1 MVVLEVDMWAVGD
14 GPEQD
19 SVALAEARANA
30 QRDAAGFVTRTNS
43 DVLSLRPAERAPS
56 APEPV
61 ATALEASPEPAP
73 EPDPVAQQL
82 AEELAN
88 QSVSPPEP
96 SALETPEEKIVLY
109 VTGSRVNLRA
119 GPSTSDAVLGRVSRG
134 DAVELVD
141 YESNGWARIRVAGL
155 SDDVFMSGDFLSDSR

>member
-1 MVVLEVDMWAVGD
+1 M
-14 GPEQD
+14 
-19 SVALAEARANA
+19 
-30 QRDAAGFVTRTNS
+30 
-43 DVLSLRPAERAPS
+43 
-56 APEPV
+56 
-61 ATALEASPEPAP
+61 
-73 EPDPVAQQL
+73 AQQL

-155 SDDVFMSGDFLSDSR
+155 SDDDFMSGDFLTDSR